1 MLGLST
7 PRFGAA
13 WTIRKGPSTLASP
26 DAWAFCD
33 AWATSVLDFL
43 MAHPKP

>member
-7 PRFGAA
+7 PRFGAT
-13 WTIRKGPSTLASP
+13 WTIRKGPLTP
-26 DAWAFCD
+26 AFSD
-33 AWATSVLDFL
+33 AWATTVLDFL